1 MPEYFFCSNRLVVTL
16 FDNKGRSPGGTKK
29 KSYTGR
35 LCHEFQ
41 PLTLLYINF
50 DRKGNLLK
58 LTNGIP
64 FTHLV

>member
-1 MPEYFFCSNRLVVTL
+1 MPKYFFCSNRLVVTL

-29 KSYTGR
+29 SFTGR
-35 LCHEFQ
+35 LRPEVQ
-41 PLTLLYINF
+41 PLTLLYVIF
-50 DRKGNLLK
+50 ERKGNLLK